1 MSKIV
6 RISVTNKVK
15 NPNLNKLYSK
25 YDEIKLEDCDNLLV
39 YLYEGKRTDWI
50 NPITGIGIKKT
61 SDIII
66 SFLSKCYYIWGNNS
80 GFYFLPHGAQGSLT
94 YKEHILKFIDKE
106 YLFDLS
112 HLINSPASPAGATII
127 QPIYIQQVINKP
139 KTPII
144 LNVPAKKKS
153 SSSPGAATNAP
164 KSPRMATSSSH
175 KLQFAKKSD
184 SDASILRTMKN
195 ANNLKESDCIA
206 FVNEMKDKM
215 RDKTARQI
223 TQIKVNNPITN
234 KEIGIDSPIIKSYL
248 VKCYY
253 GFDNQNI
260 KKVIDE
266 IVNIKDLDNF
276 KDFADKDKKAREEK
290 RLREE
295 KEKEEKRL
303 REEKEKEENIKRR
316 PIIEEYINE
325 RIADF
330 YKLCDELEDKC
341 DPNGIL
347 ENHKY
352 ISNIV
357 EAIIVIIYTKY
368 LHLNILYDDFDF
380 KKSITPLK
388 IYMYDETFHD
398 YYASRQ
404 LKADVEFKKTYDSYK
419 IIYQD
424 SRLRQSLD
432 NKLIDIYPKTVETY
446 YLNTLYNRQYV
457 FELVNY
463 SDFGDFN
470 NPTIRYNRINNI
482 DEYAKIF
489 KHQVFPK
496 TLNFANNMISSS
508 ERFNYNITNS
518 VLPKYIFYE
527 DPFITKYFPDIIDL
541 INTKLQKLPTIKGFA
556 KEVTVIQGYYENI
569 LKDMKDKSFGNNET
583 EYGGDD
589 MIRKNI
595 LYSLNAQTPSY
606 INKNFRKVIYETYYN
621 TEYTGTFPI
630 FTWIPLNPSIQDT
643 IYNFPSFESWQ
654 PLKINQPEIKKI
666 ESAYKN
672 KGMKPWSALLNGT
685 IYKVITDEY
694 KSVHSLPPNSQFGQ
708 QTMEERIID
717 TLGIYK
723 DEHIS
728 SSYTNKKIYLYHG
741 TKNRLHNINGKERD
755 IEMLGFLSTSLN
767 IYTAS
772 YYSGVGETNSGF
784 IYIIEVDYTQ
794 KYINLN
800 DLLYQIILLP
810 YSVIRI
816 IHEFNFGA
824 VRVILCRLI
833 RTPSKKQNNLL
844 YNKLLDIDQEID
856 INSINYRI
864 KINNNASPVCAYIL
878 GDLWKEDVVNDSKYL
893 ELYKIQRNKLNNK
906 MINDKRMLYTEL
918 KDEFAYF
925 SLGQECE
932 LYVARGLPLFLGSF
946 ADIKYSIHQH
956 FIKDCYKALDIP
968 CLDYIFIHGTQK
980 AKTHGIKRKFVKNA
994 ISTGILLQDYKKNR
1008 INSYKYDV
1016 NNFLI
1021 DCIFKF
1027 NSVKHDNKKLNLP
1040 IDNDDNDDTYIYADK
1055 IEGFRDAGLYLHGDH
1070 NPLFNIDTDIG
1081 EHIQYLRDWKQ
1092 MFAKY
1097 KNASDVELEKHF
1109 MWCNKRIK
1117 KLIEI
1122 IKKTH
1127 DNYLAFVNN
1136 TLKQTSFGQE
1146 FNSQILFNVQIIND
1160 MYELNKMIRDLSNTL
1175 IKRCEYYIK
1184 CTASIVRIQNFT
1196 RIIRFVLEE
1205 QHINTYNSKLYNN
1218 PVLEDLI
1225 LYEDKRDSGSLSGGI
1240 LSIKQIN
1247 KQGMQLKAESDKTK
1261 AIDHNKIYEAF
1272 KNVPISETKDMRKF
1286 KDMPKIF
1293 QEYYKSS
1300 KGSNDRYININNYC
1314 NFRFV

>member
-1 MSKIV
+1 MSKII

-15 NPNLNKLYSK
+15 NPKLNKLYSK

-39 YLYEGKRTDWI
+39 YLYEGKRTDWV
-50 NPITGIGIKKT
+50 NPLTSVGIKKS

-66 SFLSKCYYIWGNNS
+66 SFLSKCYYIWGDNS
-80 GFYFLPHGAQGSLT
+80 GFYFQPHGGVVSLT
-94 YKEHILKFIDKE
+94 YKEHVLKFIDKE

-112 HLINSPASPAGATII
+112 HLTNLPAGATIPQI
-127 QPIYIQQVINKP
+127 
-139 KTPII
+139 PII
-144 LNVPAKKKS
+144 PVQNIPAPITPAKKKS

-184 SDASILRTMKN
+184 SDASISRTMKN

-234 KEIGIDSPIIKSYL
+234 KVIGIDSPIIKSYL

-276 KDFADKDKKAREEK
+276 KDFAEKENKLREEK
-290 RLREE
+290 RLKEE

-303 REEKEKEENIKRR
+303 KEEKEKEENIKRR
-316 PIIEEYINE
+316 PIIEKYINE

-357 EAIIVIIYTKY
+357 EAIMVIIYTKF

-404 LKADVEFKKTYDSYK
+404 LEADVEFKKTYDSNK

-424 SRLRQSLD
+424 NRLGQSLD

-496 TLNFANNMISSS
+496 TLNFANNVVSSS

-527 DPFITKYFPDIIDL
+527 DPYNTEYYPDIIGL
-541 INTKLQKLPTIKGFA
+541 INTKLQRLPTIKGFA
-556 KEVTVIQGYYENI
+556 KEVTVFEGYYEKI
-569 LKDMKDKSFGNNET
+569 LEDMKDKSFGNNET
-583 EYGGDD
+583 EYGSDD

-606 INKNFRKVIYETYYN
+606 IKRNFKKVVYETYYN

-630 FTWIPLNPSIQDT
+630 FTWIPLNPSIEDT
-643 IYNFPSFESWQ
+643 NYNFPSFESWQ
-654 PLKINQPEIKKI
+654 PFKINQPEIKKI

-672 KGMKPWSALLNGT
+672 NGVKPWSALLNGT
-685 IYKVITDEY
+685 IYKVITNEY
-694 KSVHSLPPNSQFGQ
+694 KSVNSLPANSQLGP
-708 QTMEERIID
+708 QTIEERIID

-723 DEHIS
+723 DKHIS

-741 TKNRLHNINGKERD
+741 TKNRLHNINGKEKD
-755 IEMLGFLSTSLN
+755 IEILGFLSTSLN

-772 YYSGVGETNSGF
+772 YYSGVGETNTGF

-810 YSVIRI
+810 YSIIRI
-816 IHEFNFGA
+816 INEFNFGTI
-824 VRVILCRLI
+824 RVILCRLI

-844 YNKLLDIDQEID
+844 YNKLLDIDQDKIET
-856 INSINYRI
+856 NSITYSI
-864 KINNNASPVCAYIL
+864 KVNNTATPVCAYIL

-893 ELYKIQRNKLNNK
+893 ELYIIQRNKLNNK
-906 MINDKRMLYTEL
+906 MINDKRMSHAEL
-918 KDEFAYF
+918 KKEFIYF

-980 AKTHGIKRKFVKNA
+980 AKTHGIKREFVKNA

-1008 INSYKYDV
+1008 INRYKYDV

-1040 IDNDDNDDTYIYADK
+1040 IDDDDDDDTYIYADK
-1055 IEGFRDAGLYLHGDH
+1055 IEGFRDTGLYLHGNH
-1070 NPLFNIDTDIG
+1070 NPLFNSDADIG

-1097 KNASDVELEKHF
+1097 KNASDAELEKHF
-1109 MWCNKRIK
+1109 IWCNNRIT

-1122 IKKTH
+1122 IKETK
-1127 DNYLAFVNN
+1127 DNYLAFIHNA
-1136 TLKQTSFGQE
+1136 LKQKSLGSGFNGQT
-1146 FNSQILFNVQIIND
+1146 IND
-1160 MYELNKMIRDLSNTL
+1160 MYELNKMIIDLSNIL
-1175 IKRCEYYIK
+1175 IKRCEFYTK

-1225 LYEDKRDSGSLSGGI
+1225 LYEDKKDSGSLSGGI

-1286 KDMPKIF
+1286 KDMPKSF